1 MFKMKTL
8 LYFVSILY
16 CSYSF
21 SQVVKDTSYTISSE
35 YKKQLK
41 KYPSIEIVKSKSNS
55 LVSEQKNVIYQTIQ
69 NRDLHLDSYI
79 FKSNKKLP
87 AVIMLH
93 DGGWKSGNKSMLEP
107 FAQKIASKGYQ
118 CFAIEYRL
126 SDEAKYPA
134 GINDVLQAIEFIK
147 KNAKKYNVDVNKM
160 AILGRSSGGQMA
172 SLLGTKFNK
181 DIKAIVNID
190 GILAFHHPES
200 SEGKYAALWLGGT
213 YEEIPEIW
221 NDASA
226 LSHVNKNTPPILF
239 INSQHER
246 FHAGRNDM
254 IQKLNAYKI
263 DSKVEEIP
271 DSPHTFWLFHPWF
284 DKTIEYTKN
293 FLDNKLK
300 S

>member
-1 MFKMKTL
+1 MPNKNVL
-8 LYFVSILY
+8 
-16 CSYSF
+16 
-21 SQVVKDTSYTISSE
+21 
-35 YKKQLK
+35 
-41 KYPSIEIVKSKSNS
+41 
-55 LVSEQKNVIYQTIQ
+55 EQKNIEYASIG
-69 NRDLHLDSYI
+69 NRKLHLDSYI
-79 FKSNKKLP
+79 FNSNKKLP
-87 AVIMLH
+87 AVILIH
-93 DGGWKSGNKSMLEP
+93 DGGWKSGDKSMLRP
-107 FAQKIASKGYQ
+107 FAEQISKKGYQ

-134 GINDVLQAIEFIK
+134 GIQDVLQAIEFIK
-147 KNAKKYNVDVNKM
+147 KNAKKFNVNVDKI

-172 SLLGTKFNK
+172 SLIGTKFNN
-181 DIKAIVNID
+181 DIKAIINID

-213 YEEIPEIW
+213 YEEISEIW

-226 LSHVNKNTPPILF
+226 LSHVNEKTPPILF

-254 IQKLNAYKI
+254 IEKLNTYKI
-263 DSKVEEIP
+263 DSKVIEIP

-284 DKTIEYTKN
+284 DKTIEYTIN
-293 FLDNKLK
+293 FLDEKLK

>member
-1 MFKMKTL
+1 MKVL
-8 LYFVSILY
+8 LCFLIVLY
-16 CSYSF
+16 SNYSF
-21 SQVVKDTSYTISSE
+21 SQAVKDTSYTIVSE
-35 YKKQLK
+35 YKKQIK
-41 KYPSIEIVKSKSNS
+41 KYPFIEIVASMPNKNV
-55 LVSEQKNVIYQTIQ
+55 LEQKNIEYASIG
-69 NRDLHLDSYI
+69 NRKLHLDSYI
-79 FKSNKKLP
+79 FNSNKKLP
-87 AVIMLH
+87 AVILIH
-93 DGGWKSGNKSMLEP
+93 DGGWKSGDKSMLRP
-107 FAQKIASKGYQ
+107 FAEQISKKGYQ

-134 GINDVLQAIEFIK
+134 GIQDVLQAIEFIK
-147 KNAKKYNVDVNKM
+147 KNAKKFNVNVDKI

-172 SLLGTKFNK
+172 SLIGTKFNN
-181 DIKAIVNID
+181 DIKAIINID

-213 YEEIPEIW
+213 YEEISEIW

-226 LSHVNKNTPPILF
+226 LSHVNEKTPPILF

-254 IQKLNAYKI
+254 IEKLNTYKI
-263 DSKVEEIP
+263 DSKVIEIP

-284 DKTIEYTKN
+284 DKTIEYTIN
-293 FLDNKLK
+293 FLDEKLK

>member
-1 MFKMKTL
+1 MRILIFGCFL
-8 LYFVSILY
+8 LFVNLVS
-16 CSYSF
+16 
-21 SQVVKDTSYTISSE
+21 SQVAKDTSYTISSE
-35 YKKQLK
+35 FKKQLK
-41 KYPSIEIVKSKSNS
+41 KYPSIEIVKSQENP
-55 LVSEQKNVIYQTIQ
+55 LVTLQENIVYQTIG
-69 NRDLHLDSYI
+69 NRNLHLDSYV
-79 FKSNKKLP
+79 FTSKKKLP
-87 AVIMLH
+87 ALIMLH
-93 DGGWKSGNKSMLEP
+93 DGGWKSGDKSMLQP
-107 FAQKIASKGYQ
+107 FAEAISMKGYQ

-134 GINDVLQAIEFIK
+134 GIGDILKAIEYIK
-147 KNAKKYNVDVNKM
+147 KNAKKFNVDANKI

-172 SLLGTKFNK
+172 SLIGTKYYS

-200 SEGKYAALWLGGT
+200 SEGKYAALWLGGS

-226 LSHVNKNTPPILF
+226 LSHVSEKTPPILF
-239 INSQHER
+239 VNSQHER

-254 IQKLNAYKI
+254 IEKLNTYKI
-263 DSKVEEIP
+263 DSKVIEIP

-284 DKTIEYTKN
+284 DKTIQYTIN
-293 FLDNKLK
+293 FLDEKLK

>member
-1 MFKMKTL
+1 MKAL
-8 LYFVSILY
+8 FCALYVF
-16 CSYSF
+16 CFNYSF
-21 SQVVKDTSYTISSE
+21 SQVVKDTSYTTSSE
-35 YKKQLK
+35 YNKQIK
-41 KYPSIEIVKSKSNS
+41 KYPFIEIVVPKPSTNV
-55 LVSEQKNVIYQTIQ
+55 LEQKNIEYGSIG
-69 NRDLHLDSYI
+69 NRKLHLDSYV
-79 FKSNKKLP
+79 FNSNKKLP
-87 AVIMLH
+87 AIILLH
-93 DGGWKSGNKSMLEP
+93 DGGWKSGDKSMLEP
-107 FAQKIASKGYQ
+107 FAEQISLKGYQ
-118 CFAIEYRL
+118 CFGIEYRL

-134 GINDVLQAIEFIK
+134 GIQDVLQAIEFIK
-147 KNAKKYNVDVNKM
+147 KNAKKFNVDVNKI

-172 SLLGTKFNK
+172 SLIGTKFNS
-181 DIKAIVNID
+181 DIKAIINID

-226 LSHVNKNTPPILF
+226 LFHVNKKTPPILF

-254 IQKLNAYKI
+254 IEKLNTYKI
-263 DSKVEEIP
+263 DSKVIEIP

-284 DKTIEYTKN
+284 DKTIEYTIN
-293 FLDNKLK
+293 FLDEKLK

>member
-1 MFKMKTL
+1 MKVL
-8 LYFVSILY
+8 LCFLIVLY
-16 CSYSF
+16 SNYSF
-21 SQVVKDTSYTISSE
+21 SQAVKDTSYTIVSE
-35 YKKQLK
+35 YKKQIK
-41 KYPSIEIVKSKSNS
+41 KYPFIEIVASMPNENA
-55 LVSEQKNVIYQTIQ
+55 LEQKNIEYASIGT
-69 NRDLHLDSYI
+69 RKLHLDSYI
-79 FKSNKKLP
+79 FNSNKKLP
-87 AVIMLH
+87 AVILIH
-93 DGGWKSGNKSMLEP
+93 DGGWKSGDKSMLRP
-107 FAQKIASKGYQ
+107 FAEQISKKGYQ

-134 GINDVLQAIEFIK
+134 GIQDVLQAIEFIK
-147 KNAKKYNVDVNKM
+147 KNAKKFNVNVDKI

-172 SLLGTKFNK
+172 SLIGTKFNN
-181 DIKAIVNID
+181 DIKAIINID

-213 YEEIPEIW
+213 YEEISEIW

-226 LSHVNKNTPPILF
+226 LSHVNEKTPPILF

-254 IQKLNAYKI
+254 IEKLNTYKI
-263 DSKVEEIP
+263 DSKVIEIP

-284 DKTIEYTKN
+284 DKTIEYTIN
-293 FLDNKLK
+293 FLDEKLK

>member
-1 MFKMKTL
+1 MNKF
-8 LYFVSILY
+8 FVFFFLCVADAVFCQIA
-16 CSYSF
+16 
-21 SQVVKDTSYTISSE
+21 KDTSYTVDSE
-35 YKKQLK
+35 YKKQIK
-41 KYPSIEIVKSKSNS
+41 KYPFIEIVSPKPNLS
-55 LVSEQKNVIYQTIQ
+55 VIQQKNQVYAVSGR
-69 NRDLHLDSYI
+69 NLHLDSYI

-87 AVIMLH
+87 ALVMLH
-93 DGGWKSGNKSMLEP
+93 DGGWKSGDKTMLQP
-107 FAQKIASKGYQ
+107 FAEAIALNGYQ

-134 GINDVLQAIEFIK
+134 GIEDVLKAIEYIK
-147 KNAKKYNVDVNKM
+147 KNAGKFNVDINKI

-172 SLLGTKFNK
+172 SLIGTKYNE

-190 GILAFHHPES
+190 GVLAFHHPES

-221 NDASA
+221 EDASPLTHA
-226 LSHVNKNTPPILF
+226 NEKTPPIIF
-239 INSQHER
+239 INSQHDR

-254 IQKLNAYKI
+254 IDKLNKYKI
-263 DSKVEEIP
+263 YSKVEQIP

-284 DKTIEYTKN
+284 DKTVEYTIN
-293 FLDNKLK
+293 FLDKKIK

>member
-1 MFKMKTL
+1 MKIL
-8 LYFVSILY
+8 IYFFLFLIVSSGY
-16 CSYSF
+16 
-21 SQVVKDTSYTISSE
+21 SQVSKDTSYTISSE

-41 KYPSIEIVKSKSNS
+41 KYPTIQVAQPKLNS
-55 LVSEQKNVIYQTIQ
+55 SVLEQKDIVYQSVGA
-69 NRDLHLDSYI
+69 RDLHLDSYI

-87 AVIMLH
+87 AIIMLH
-93 DGGWKSGNKSMLEP
+93 DGGWKSGDKSMFQP
-107 FAQKIASKGYQ
+107 FAEAIALKGYQ

-134 GINDVLQAIEFIK
+134 GIEDVLKAIEYIK
-147 KNAKKYNVDVNKM
+147 NNDEKFNVDAKKI

-172 SLLGTKFNK
+172 SLIGTKFNA

-190 GILAFHHPES
+190 GVLAFHHPES
-200 SEGKYAALWLGGT
+200 TEGKYATLWLGGT
-213 YEEIPEIW
+213 YEEVPEIW

-226 LSHVNKNTPPILF
+226 LSHVTENTPPILF
-239 INSQHER
+239 INSQHDR

-254 IQKLNAYKI
+254 IEKLNKYKI
-263 DSKVEEIP
+263 YSKVEQIL

-284 DKTIEYTKN
+284 EQTIQYTIN
-293 FLDNKLK
+293 FLDEKLK

>member
-1 MFKMKTL
+1 MKVL
-8 LYFVSILY
+8 LCFLIVLY
-16 CSYSF
+16 SNYSF
-21 SQVVKDTSYTISSE
+21 SQAVKDTSYTIVSE
-35 YKKQLK
+35 YKKQIK
-41 KYPSIEIVKSKSNS
+41 KYPFIEIVASMPNKNV
-55 LVSEQKNVIYQTIQ
+55 LEQKNIEYASIG
-69 NRDLHLDSYI
+69 NRKLHLDSYI
-79 FKSNKKLP
+79 FNSNKKLP
-87 AVIMLH
+87 AVILIH
-93 DGGWKSGNKSMLEP
+93 DGGWKSGDKSMLRP
-107 FAQKIASKGYQ
+107 FAEQISKKGYQ

-134 GINDVLQAIEFIK
+134 GIQDVLQAIEFVK
-147 KNAKKYNVDVNKM
+147 KNAKKFNVNVDKI

-172 SLLGTKFNK
+172 SLIGTKFNN
-181 DIKAIVNID
+181 DIKAIINID

-213 YEEIPEIW
+213 YEEISEIW

-226 LSHVNKNTPPILF
+226 LSHVNEKTPPILF

-254 IQKLNAYKI
+254 IEKLNTYKI
-263 DSKVEEIP
+263 DSKVIEIP

-284 DKTIEYTKN
+284 DKTIEYTIN
-293 FLDNKLK
+293 FLDEKLK